1 MGVRFTVSSSYHRD
15 DEEGE
20 EEDMTGVKG
29 SCRRVSSSCLSSHDP
44 SSVSLQ
50 WWTRDPSSFKE
61 SGVND
66 GVSWQEGADLTNYH

>member
-1 MGVRFTVSSSYHRD
+1 MGARFTVSSSYHRD
-15 DEEGE
+15 DEERG

-29 SCRRVSSSCLSSHDP
+29 SCRRVSITCLNRHDP

-50 WWTRDPSSFKE
+50 WWTGEPTSSKD

-66 GVSWQEGADLTNYH
+66 HVSWQEGRRSN